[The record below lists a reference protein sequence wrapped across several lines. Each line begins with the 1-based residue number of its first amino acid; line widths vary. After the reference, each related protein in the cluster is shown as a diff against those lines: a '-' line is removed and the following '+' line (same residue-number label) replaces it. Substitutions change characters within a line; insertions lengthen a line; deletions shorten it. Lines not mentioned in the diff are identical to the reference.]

1 MWPEKPEPALF
12 LLLPLI
18 CRSHPQNLCS
28 LSSAEVAWSLS
39 LSGNLGIPLDLVQL
53 MLEEKGVK
61 LDTAGLEQ
69 LAQKEAQVRPR
80 DPAVTQPFL
89 PLPLSLRGQNHSPAQ
104 STERNISPSD
114 QTEAEGGSPR
124 VVVAKRPGREASVL
138 SGLVHM

>member
-1 MWPEKPEPALF
+1 MWPKKPEPALF

-18 CRSHPQNLCS
+18 CCSHPQNFCS

-69 LAQKEAQVRPR
+69 LAQKEAQVQSTGPGS
-80 DPAVTQPFL
+80 DPAIP
-89 PLPLSLRGQNHSPAQ
+89 
-104 STERNISPSD
+104 PSALI
-114 QTEAEGGSPR
+114 AEGTEPQ
-124 VVVAKRPGREASVL
+124 PCSVY
-138 SGLVHM
+138 GEKHQPQ